1 METILIRFAFFRKVF
16 WRLDS
21 RQTGWEVGVIREG
34 GQGDETRNKVLVPAM
49 EAETLR

>member
-34 GQGDETRNKVLVPAM
+34 GGRETKQ
-49 EAETLR
+49 ETKY